1 MDPRDLAE
9 GFALSSPPPGFA
21 EDPYPVYAALLAHA
35 PLKRFA
41 DGSVMISR
49 WEDLSRV
56 YRDAATFSSAKFAEF
71 GPKYGVGAP
80 LYRHHTTSLVFSD
93 PPLHT
98 RVRRIL
104 SGALTPRAIAAMGP
118 GLTALV
124 DRLLDDLDGGAE
136 VDLVEDFAA
145 RIPLEVIG
153 NLFNMPHD
161 ERGPLRDWSLAI
173 LGALEPV
180 LTPAQ
185 EGAGNA
191 AVEAFGAYLT
201 DLIAR
206 RTTAPGDPETD
217 VLTRLIQSSD
227 PLTADELIQNCIFIL
242 NAGHE
247 TTTNLIGNALGALAD
262 NPEAQAAL
270 IADPGLADGAIEET
284 LRFESPNQLG
294 NRRLTVDAEVAGAV
308 LPAGTGVHMCIG
320 AANRDP
326 RKFDAPD
333 RFDITRRPNRHLA
346 FAAGPH
352 ACLGLTLAR
361 MEGRAALTGFLSRFP
376 RWAPSGPRPRTGR
389 LRFRG
394 YAHLPARLG

>member
-1 MDPRDLAE
+1 MTAASAESFDL
-9 GFALSSPPPGFA
+9 SNPPAGFA

-71 GPKYGVGAP
+71 APKYGEGAP

-104 SGALTPRAIAAMGP
+104 SGALTPRAMAAMQP
-118 GLTALV
+118 GLIRLV
-124 DRLLDDLDGGAE
+124 DRLLDDLEGRGQ
-136 VDLVEDFAA
+136 VDLIEDFAA

-153 NLFNMPHD
+153 NLFDMPHE

-185 EGAGNA
+185 EAAGNK
-191 AVEAFGAYLT
+191 AVEDFRAYLT

-206 RTTAPGDPETD
+206 RRARPGDADTD
-217 VLTRLIQSSD
+217 VLTRLIQSDD

-247 TTTNLIGNALGALAD
+247 TTTNLIGNALGALA
-262 NPEAQAAL
+262 NHPAAQAAL
-270 IADPGLADGAIEET
+270 IADPGLADGAVEET

-294 NRRLTVDAEVAGAV
+294 NRRLTTDAEVAGHV
-308 LPAGTGVHMCIG
+308 LPAGTRVHMCIG

-333 RFDITRRPNRHLA
+333 RFDITRKPNRHLA

-361 MEGRAALTGFLSRFP
+361 MEGRAALTGFLQRFP
-376 RWAPSGPRPRTGR
+376 AWAPDGPRPRTGR

-394 YAHLPARLG
+394 YASLPARLG

>member
-1 MDPRDLAE
+1 MTANLAQ
-9 GFALSSPPPGFA
+9 GFELSAPPPGFA
-21 EDPYPVYAALLAHA
+21 QDPYPVYAALLAHA

-56 YRDAATFSSAKFAEF
+56 YRDAAMFSSAKFAEF
-71 GPKYGVGAP
+71 GPKYGIDAP

-104 SGALTPRAIAAMGP
+104 SGALTPRAIAAMEP
-118 GLTALV
+118 GLIRLV
-124 DRLLDDLDGGAE
+124 DHLLDDLEGGGT
-136 VDLVEDFAA
+136 VDLVEDFAS
-145 RIPLEVIG
+145 RIPIEVIG
-153 NLFNMPHD
+153 NLFDMPHA

-180 LTPAQ
+180 LTQAQ
-185 EGAGNA
+185 EAEGNA
-191 AVEAFGAYLT
+191 AVEAFSAYLA
-201 DLIAR
+201 DLVAR
-206 RTTAPGDPETD
+206 RTKTPGDPTTD
-217 VLTRLIQSSD
+217 VLTRLIQSED
-227 PLTADELIQNCIFIL
+227 PLTTDELIQNCIFIL

-262 NPEAQAAL
+262 HPDAQAAL
-270 IADPGLADGAIEET
+270 IADPGLADGAVEET
-284 LRFESPNQLG
+284 LRYESPNQLG
-294 NRRLTVDAEVAGAV
+294 NRRMTADGELAGQT
-308 LPAGTGVHMCIG
+308 LPAGTRVHLCIG

-333 RFDITRRPNRHLA
+333 QFDITRRPNRHLA

-361 MEGRAALTGFLSRFP
+361 MEGRAALNGFLKRFP
-376 RWAPSGPRPRTGR
+376 HWTPSGPRPRTGR

-394 YAHLPARLG
+394 YATLPARLR